1 MKSRNYK
8 YILAFITLTIL
19 ATISLQIYW
28 NVKNYGENE
37 KRLINDVQLAFD
49 NSIEHYYAEDAKNNI
64 MSFVGNDSITAP
76 DFAEKAFSDTAFS
89 NSISGRKHSVEKR
102 TKAFAKAFSLN
113 DSVSKKLKGK
123 TNSIRLTKKSQS
135 YTDQITSVH
144 VIRGKKAADS
154 ISKIQSF
161 TNKIIVS
168 MFQDSL
174 ELDKISKAFDKE
186 ITRKNIAISYEIQ
199 QFKEDTI
206 FQKFIKPESG
216 SLPLATFGNSSILP
230 QSQKLKLLFSNPV
243 VLVLKRSL
251 VEIVLS
257 LLLSLSIIFCLLY
270 LLKTIN
276 RQKKID
282 EIKNDLISNITHEF
296 KTPITTVSTALEGIK
311 NFNDVNDVE
320 KTKRYIDISNQQL
333 KKLEIMVE
341 KLLET
346 ASIDT
351 DKLIL
356 QKEKTNLMLLLRN
369 LVEKHAMI
377 CPNKTINFDSK
388 MEQLLIV
395 ADNFHLENAI
405 SNLIDNAV
413 KYGGN
418 EIAIRLSY
426 DKNKTEILIED
437 NGNGIEKSQREK
449 IFDKFYRIPKG
460 NIHDVKGFGIGL
472 FYSKKIIEKHDGKLE
487 LIPSHLTTFKITL
500 PDV

>member
-76 DFAEKAFSDTAFS
+76 DFVEKAFSDTAFT
-89 NSISGRKHSVEKR
+89 NSIPGRKQAAEKR

-113 DSVSKKLKGK
+113 DSATQKLKGK
-123 TNSIRLTKKSQS
+123 TSSIHLTKNKS
-135 YTDQITSVH
+135 YIDQITSVH

-154 ISKIQSF
+154 ISKIKSF

-168 MFQDSL
+168 MINDSL
-174 ELDKISKAFDKE
+174 ELDKIAKAFDKE
-186 ITRKNIAISYEIQ
+186 ILRKNIPISYEIQ
-199 QFKEDTI
+199 QFKNDTI
-206 FQKFIKPESG
+206 FQKFELSKNAL
-216 SLPLATFGNSSILP
+216 LPLHTFGNSSILP

-296 KTPITTVSTALEGIK
+296 KTPITTVSTAIEGLR
-311 NFNDVNDVE
+311 NFNDVNDAT
-320 KTKRYIDISNQQL
+320 KTERYLDISSEQL

-351 DKLIL
+351 DKLVL
-356 QKEKTNLMLLLRN
+356 QKEKTNLIVLLKN
-369 LVEKHAMI
+369 LVDKHAMI
-377 CPNKTINFDSK
+377 CDSK
-388 MEQLLIV
+388 TLVFNSEMEQLLLTVDI
-395 ADNFHLENAI
+395 FHLENAI

-418 EIAIRLSY
+418 DISVRLSY
-426 DKNKTEILIED
+426 DKNQIEINVED

-472 FYSKKIIEKHDGKLE
+472 FYSKKIIEKHNGTLE
-487 LIPSHLTTFKITL
+487 LVPTHLTTFKITL